1 MDQSSLELVEP
12 RSGIG
17 SVGRNFDLAR
27 PDPAPNPIGDSPAI
41 RHLPVIGYTLHL
53 VQPSDR

>member
-1 MDQSSLELVEP
+1 MDQSSLVEP

-27 PDPAPNPIGDSPAI
+27 PDPAPNPIDDSPAI